1 MTGSWTSLVSVVWAA
16 LKSGGVV
23 VGCSMVDMR
32 RCVTGVLGRVMINSG
47 GLKTSFPFA
56 EMTRGKPGCM
66 LGGAG
71 SVGEGDLIVA
81 LTMLALTISTA
92 RLCSEVEGDGSPSSS
107 ISSGAAELSGDS
119 VLVSEYD
126 PLAIALATSLS
137 VDESREGMV
146 VMMWG
151 VGR

>member
-1 MTGSWTSLVSVVWAA
+1 
-16 LKSGGVV
+16 
-23 VGCSMVDMR
+23 
-32 RCVTGVLGRVMINSG
+32 
-47 GLKTSFPFA
+47 
-56 EMTRGKPGCM
+56 M

-71 SVGEGDLIVA
+71 SLGEGDLIVA
-81 LTMLALTISTA
+81 LTMLAMTISTA

-119 VLVSEYD
+119 VVVSEYD

-146 VMMWG
+146 VMVWR